1 MSLVETEWL
10 EKNLDSVKIID
21 CSWHM
26 PQTKRNGFDEYKK
39 QHIPNTIFFDLDD
52 NSKKNTNLP
61 HMLIEINNWE
71 KIISKMG
78 IKNDD
83 KIIIYDNSD
92 VISSCRC
99 WFNFI
104 YFGHDPKLIHV
115 LNGGLKKWI
124 KEKRKIT
131 NDSTDIQISNYK
143 SFEKKEL
150 VKNKKLID
158 ENINTQKFKVID
170 ARSKERFEGKV
181 SEPRKGLRSG
191 NIKNSFCIPFN
202 LCLNDDKTFK
212 NKEEL
217 KNVFQSCL
225 KNINEKNIVFSCG
238 SGVTACVLALAFSL
252 INDVTSSL
260 GSIWPVGG
268 RLAEA
273 SAMSTRGFVTSMWWV
288 KYSATSSEKT
298 DHVQARSAVFEI
310 D

>member
-10 EKNLDSVKIID
+10 EKNLDNVKIID

-52 NSKKNTNLP
+52 NSKKNINLP

-71 KIISKMG
+71 KVVSKMG

-131 NDSTDIQISNYK
+131 NDLTNIQISNYK

-212 NKEEL
+212 KKEEL

-238 SGVTACVLALAFSL
+238 SGVTACVLALAYSL
-252 INDVTSSL
+252 INDKYHPCIYD
-260 GSIWPVGG
+260 GSW
-268 RLAEA
+268 AEY
-273 SAMSTRGFVTSMWWV
+273 G
-288 KYSATSSEKT
+288 
-298 DHVQARSAVFEI
+298 I
-310 D
+310 I

>member
-39 QHIPNTIFFDLDD
+39 QHIPNAIFFDLDD
-52 NSKKNTNLP
+52 NSKKNTDLP
-61 HMLIEINNWE
+61 HMLIEINNWD
-71 KIISKMG
+71 KIVSKMG

-92 VISSCRC
+92 VVSSCRC

-131 NDSTDIQISNYK
+131 NDLTEIKISNYK
-143 SFEKKEL
+143 SFEKKKL
-150 VKNKKLID
+150 VKNKQLID
-158 ENINTQKFKVID
+158 ENINIQKFKVID

-202 LCLNDDKTFK
+202 LCLNEDKTFK

-217 KNVFQSCL
+217 KNIFQTCL

-238 SGVTACVLALAFSL
+238 SGITACVLALAYSL
-252 INDVTSSL
+252 INDKYHPCIYD
-260 GSIWPVGG
+260 GSW
-268 RLAEA
+268 AEY
-273 SAMSTRGFVTSMWWV
+273 G
-288 KYSATSSEKT
+288 
-298 DHVQARSAVFEI
+298 I
-310 D
+310 I

>member
-39 QHIPNTIFFDLDD
+39 QHIPNAIFFDLDD

-61 HMLIEINNWE
+61 HMLIEINSWD

-104 YFGHDPKLIHV
+104 YFGHDPKLIYV

-131 NDSTDIQISNYK
+131 NDLTDIQISNYK

-150 VKNKKLID
+150 VKNKQLIN
-158 ENINTQKFKVID
+158 ENINAQKFKVID

-202 LCLNDDKTFK
+202 LCLNEDKTFK
-212 NKEEL
+212 NKEKL

-238 SGVTACVLALAFSL
+238 SGVTACVLALAYSL
-252 INDVTSSL
+252 INDKYQPCIYD
-260 GSIWPVGG
+260 GSW
-268 RLAEA
+268 AEY
-273 SAMSTRGFVTSMWWV
+273 G
-288 KYSATSSEKT
+288 
-298 DHVQARSAVFEI
+298 I
-310 D
+310 I